1 MTRSKTDRHRGGR
14 PPGPDINRSL
24 LRERRVQLGIS
35 RPGLSRRMAEL
46 GVRAPK
52 QSIYQWERG
61 LCRPPQKTL
70 AAWALILGLEARQAL
85 RVSA

>member
-1 MTRSKTDRHRGGR
+1 
-14 PPGPDINRSL
+14 
-24 LRERRVQLGIS
+24 
-35 RPGLSRRMAEL
+35 MAEL